1 MKKIALIAFRE
12 FNVRIRN
19 KTFLISTIL
28 LPIGIILFY
37 GAIIVFMSNDFETYN
52 IGIIDQSKLIDGQ
65 LKNTDNF
72 NFIPISKSLSVE
84 DAENQN
90 YSAIIQLPT
99 TKDSL
104 ISGNLQAT
112 SYTKLGII
120 TKSKLEDKLQDIIE
134 KERYSYANIDSKIID
149 TAQKRIQINYSS
161 APGNDENELK
171 ETISYGLGF
180 GFGFLMYMILSIYG
194 SQVMRGVMEEKTN
207 RIVEVII
214 SSVKPF
220 ELLMGKIIGIAMVS
234 FLQLICWGTIIFI
247 VNILLGI
254 LIGAS
259 QMSEIAS
266 NATIP
271 QAGTLNLI
279 NDPEVISLFNN
290 LKQIDYLPIMFGFV
304 FYFLGGFFL
313 YSSLFASVGSAVG
326 DDPQDVQQLMIPI
339 MLPIIL
345 SFMLLTKAINNPNST
360 EAVIGS
366 IVPFTS
372 PVIMMSRLVFGIGPG
387 VPLWQLILSMV
398 VLIGTTVFFI
408 FLAGR
413 IYRVGILLYGKKV
426 GWKEMI
432 KWLFM
437 K

>member
-1 MKKIALIAFRE
+1 
-12 FNVRIRN
+12 
-19 KTFLISTIL
+19 
-28 LPIGIILFY
+28 
-37 GAIIVFMSNDFETYN
+37 
-52 IGIIDQSKLIDGQ
+52 
-65 LKNTDNF
+65 
-72 NFIPISKSLSVE
+72 
-84 DAENQN
+84 
-90 YSAIIQLPT
+90 
-99 TKDSL
+99 
-104 ISGNLQAT
+104 
-112 SYTKLGII
+112 
-120 TKSKLEDKLQDIIE
+120 
-134 KERYSYANIDSKIID
+134 
-149 TAQKRIQINYSS
+149 
-161 APGNDENELK
+161 
-171 ETISYGLGF
+171 
-180 GFGFLMYMILSIYG
+180 
-194 SQVMRGVMEEKTN
+194 
-207 RIVEVII
+207 
-214 SSVKPF
+214 
-220 ELLMGKIIGIAMVS
+220 
-234 FLQLICWGTIIFI
+234 
-247 VNILLGI
+247 
-254 LIGAS
+254 
-259 QMSEIAS
+259 
-266 NATIP
+266 
-271 QAGTLNLI
+271 
-279 NDPEVISLFNN
+279 
-290 LKQIDYLPIMFGFV
+290 MFGFV